1 MPHEPTA
8 ACEQDH
14 CAWHNEDEPATGVAD
29 GVLCHECLHWYPT
42 EAALIEAHADRLA
55 ADVVPSV
62 DRAFLIAN
70 TRVEDIHSC
79 PLCSHD
85 F

>member
-14 CAWHNEDEPATGVAD
+14 CYWHHEDEPQTGVAV
-29 GVLCHECLHWYPT
+29 GVLCGECLHWYPSL
-42 EAALIEAHADRLA
+42 EALEQADQEMRARLGIRGGPA
-55 ADVVPSV
+55 TP
-62 DRAFLIAN
+62 
-70 TRVEDIHSC
+70 EDIHMC